1 MLGGIESLLSA
12 VVADAMTGRRHRSNC
27 ELVAQG
33 AANIASALF
42 GGIAVTGTIARTA
55 TNIRSGAIGPVAGML
70 HAAFLLAFMLLAAP
84 LASYIPLAALA
95 GLLAVVAA
103 NMAER
108 HEFAAILKRSRGE
121 ALVLLVTF
129 LLTIFRDVSEAI
141 IVGVALGSFL
151 FMHRMAQLVSVE
163 TGAPLIEWDQADSDS
178 PRASYEGRE
187 DGDDDVMIYRIAG
200 PLFFGA
206 STSVATALEQIGRF
220 PKAVILDLTAVPLA
234 DSTAAASLRAF
245 ADRARRHDAEV
256 FIAGASRQVQRV
268 LVRNGLGRTLV
279 RYAPS
284 IADARMAARHEV
296 EAESHA

>member
-1 MLGGIESLLSA
+1 
-12 VVADAMTGRRHRSNC
+12 
-27 ELVAQG
+27 
-33 AANIASALF
+33 
-42 GGIAVTGTIARTA
+42 VTGTIARTA

-70 HAAFLLAFMLLAAP
+70 HAAFLLAFMLGAAP

-178 PRASYEGRE
+178 PRPGYEGPER
-187 DGDDDVMIYRIAG
+187 GNDDVMIYRIAG